1 MFYIILL
8 LLKKKK
14 YTSDVKIRVV
24 HEVYSI
30 WVIWVVDNATLNCLF
45 ILQIIIV
52 PNNINTIF
60 DKKNS

>member
-8 LLKKKK
+8 LLKNKK
-14 YTSDVKIRVV
+14 YTSDVKIRAV

-30 WVIWVVDNATLNCLF
+30 WVVDNTTMNCLF
-45 ILQIIIV
+45 ILQIIII
-52 PNNINTIF
+52 PNNINTIL